1 MSERAGSPERELREA
16 YSRRMN
22 QIREDMDG
30 LLDDL
35 GDRVGDADRAVREG
49 LARAEQAVRE
59 GVDETE
65 TRIRERPFL
74 AIGVAAALGFVLGLA
89 AGVGSRER

>member
-1 MSERAGSPERELREA
+1 MSEQADIPDEELREA
-16 YSRRMN
+16 YSRRLK
-22 QIREDMDG
+22 QIREDVDG
-30 LLDDL
+30 LLDGL

-49 LARAEQAVRE
+49 LVRAEQAVRD

>member
-1 MSERAGSPERELREA
+1 MSEPVDTPDAELREA
-16 YSRRMN
+16 YSRRLN
-22 QIREDMDG
+22 QIREEVDG

-49 LARAEQAVRE
+49 LARAEQAVRD

-74 AIGVAAALGFVLGLA
+74 AIGVAAAMGFILGLA